1 MSTYRSRLSD
11 VYRLLGQPNVKREK
25 ATNAGLWFDKYIE
38 DQGGNDA
45 TKRGKH
51 IRKLIDGVIELPPP
65 DTYRAFYAQWEKT
78 LEGYGAKTRTG
89 KVKGRMVVGL
99 GDESVLETSI
109 TLHRTYG
116 VPYIPGSALKGLA
129 ASYARHQLGDA
140 WKEGND
146 AYTVVFGKTDDA
158 GFITFFD
165 AFYIPG
171 SAMQGEGNNKREQML
186 FPDVITVHHPG
197 YYQNNGNAPADWD
210 SPNPVAFLSATGS
223 YLIALAAPELASP
236 QREQWIERT
245 FSILEH
251 ALATMGIGAKTSSG
265 YGRITLEAPA
275 PPPPPP
281 APPVNPEM
289 RTAEGYKRE
298 IEALRDV
305 AGGINAYYQRWK
317 QLTSPEARM
326 IVADA
331 IVAKV
336 KQAGREKASAEKS
349 WYKELVAFLNE
360 AGK

>member
-1 MSTYRSRLSD
+1 
-11 VYRLLGQPNVKREK
+11 
-25 ATNAGLWFDKYIE
+25 
-38 DQGGNDA
+38 
-45 TKRGKH
+45 
-51 IRKLIDGVIELPPP
+51 
-65 DTYRAFYAQWEKT
+65 
-78 LEGYGAKTRTG
+78 
-89 KVKGRMVVGL
+89 
-99 GDESVLETSI
+99 
-109 TLHRTYG
+109 
-116 VPYIPGSALKGLA
+116 
-129 ASYARHQLGDA
+129 
-140 WKEGND
+140 
-146 AYTVVFGKTDDA
+146 
-158 GFITFFD
+158 
-165 AFYIPG
+165 
-171 SAMQGEGNNKREQML
+171 MQGEGNNKREQML

-265 YGRITLEAPA
+265 YGRMTLEAPA

-289 RTAEGYKRE
+289 RTAESYRRE
-298 IEALRDV
+298 IERMRDADV
-305 AGGINAYYQRWK
+305 ANQMPNFAQKWQK
-317 QLTSPEARM
+317 LTSREARL
-326 IVADA
+326 IVARA

-336 KQAGREKASAEKS
+336 KQAEREKASAEKS